1 MRNSFIDAIEKFATP
16 ETIVIT
22 GDLGFGVLDGF
33 RRKFPKQFINAGVA
47 EQNLTGMS
55 AGLALEGKK
64 VFTYSIANFNTLRA
78 VEQIRNDIAYH
89 NLNVTIVA
97 VGGGLAYGALGITH
111 HATEDIAILRAI
123 PNLKV
128 IAPGDTYE
136 TFEITKILLSEN
148 FGPVYL
154 RLGRAGEAT
163 LHTDTTIQKLEIGKI
178 LPLINNVGSKIA
190 LLSTGGML
198 EISKKIHDGLNNMSI
213 GSSVF
218 SVHTIKPLDSDTVYN
233 IFEKYDYIFTLEEHS
248 RIGGLASAICE
259 SLIGKNFNLSKFTQF
274 ALPSEFTSIVG
285 DQNFLRDYYGISA
298 EKILNRI
305 IQIVK

>member
-1 MRNSFIDAIEKFATP
+1 MRNSFIDAIERFATP
-16 ETIVIT
+16 ETIVMT
-22 GDLGFGVLDGF
+22 GDLGFGVLDGY

-47 EQNLTGMS
+47 EQNLTGMA

-89 NLNVTIVA
+89 NLNVVIVA

-128 IAPGDTYE
+128 IAPGDTRE
-136 TFEITKILLSEN
+136 TFEITRRLLSEN
-148 FGPVYL
+148 YGPVYL

-163 LHTDTTIQKLEIGKI
+163 LHTDSSIRNLEIGRI
-178 LPLINNVGSKIA
+178 LPLINNKGSKIA
-190 LLSTGGML
+190 ILSTGGML
-198 EISKKIHDGLNNMSI
+198 EISKKIHDELDNINI
-213 GSSVF
+213 RSSVF
-218 SVHTIKPLDSDTVYN
+218 SVHTLKPLDSDA
-233 IFEKYDYIFTLEEHS
+233 IFEISEKHDYIFTLEEHS
-248 RIGGLASAICE
+248 RIGGLASAISE
-259 SLIGKNFNLSKFTQF
+259 SLIGKNISLSKFTQF

-285 DQNFLRDYYGISA
+285 DQDFLRDYYGISA
-298 EKILNRI
+298 EKILRRI
-305 IQIVK
+305 KEIVK